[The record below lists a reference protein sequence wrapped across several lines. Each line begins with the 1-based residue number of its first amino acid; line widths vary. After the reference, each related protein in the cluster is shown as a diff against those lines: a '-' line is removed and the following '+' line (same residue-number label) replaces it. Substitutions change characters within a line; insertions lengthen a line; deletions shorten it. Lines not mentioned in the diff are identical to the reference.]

1 MNKKTCLI
9 ALTIITL
16 FVFGCSKDLQET
28 PKDNTETPKDKGESP
43 IVIENDPIKDKIR
56 KMTLEEK
63 IGQLLVV
70 GFDEVSIDD
79 NIKELIESYKVG
91 GFILFS
97 RNIVDKN
104 QTLKLLNDLK
114 TSNAKNNIP
123 LFLSVDE
130 EGGIVSRLSKIY
142 NKLPEAVKLGQKNN
156 KDLSFQYGELLGL
169 RLKTLGFNLDF
180 APVLDINSN
189 PKNPVIGSRAFGS
202 NADVVI
208 NNGIEVMKGINS
220 INVISAVKHFPGH
233 GDTSVDSHVQLP
245 LVEKS
250 LEELE
255 NLELLPFKKAIEEDV
270 DMVMVAHIIFSALD
284 EKYPSTMSNKIITE
298 LLREKLGFNGVVISD
313 DMTMGAIV
321 ENYTLEEGVI
331 RFLEAGG
338 DIALICHGKEN
349 PILVINKI
357 KESIDNGIITLEE
370 LDEKIYRI
378 LELKNKYSLS
388 DDIIETVDIE
398 EVNKLTKELNSKILG
413 N

>member
-1 MNKKTCLI
+1 MNKKVYLI
-9 ALTIITL
+9 ALALITF
-16 FVFGCSKDLQET
+16 FVFGCSKELQD
-28 PKDNTETPKDKGESP
+28 PQKDNGEIPKDKEESP
-43 IVIENDPIKDKIR
+43 IVVENDPVKDKMR
-56 KMTLEEK
+56 GMTLEEK
-63 IGQLLVV
+63 IGQLLIV
-70 GFDEVSIDD
+70 GFDGISIDD

-114 TSNAKNNIP
+114 ASNSKNNIP
-123 LFLSVDE
+123 LFLSIDE

-169 RLKTLGFNLDF
+169 RLKSLGFNLDF

-220 INVISAVKHFPGH
+220 TNVISAVKHFPGH
-233 GDTSVDSHVQLP
+233 GDTSVDSHIQLP

-270 DMVMVAHIIFSALD
+270 DMIMVAHILFSALD
-284 EKYPSTMSNKIITE
+284 LDYPSTMSYKIMTE

-313 DMTMGAIV
+313 DMTMGAIIN
-321 ENYTLEEGVI
+321 NYTLEEGVI
-331 RFLEAGG
+331 RFLESGG

-370 LDEKIYRI
+370 LDEKVYRV
-378 LELKNKYSLS
+378 LKLKDRYSLN
-388 DDIIETVDIE
+388 DDIIEDVDIE
-398 EVNKLTKELNSKILG
+398 EVNELTKVLNSK
-413 N
+413 